1 MTHVGSEFQGLFSF
15 PFFSSFDPWTGQLLK
30 PRSRGVQKNSER
42 PKKRGLC
49 EPEGM
54 KRNSWGIFLPVW
66 PQGQTQVKAP
76 NKTLSDTC
84 TVAQASKALGELGTK
99 KRSPYSQ
106 KSMKGIMLFFFLS
119 FLLLLSHWGQSQSQ
133 KVYDSTRGLKNG
145 WGVGEMWLKLQE
157 IPSFLARTLVK
168 RVPGN

>member
-15 PFFSSFDPWTGQLLK
+15 PFFSSFDPWTGQLPK

-42 PKKRGLC
+42 TKKRGLC

-54 KRNSWGIFLPVW
+54 KRNSWGNFLPVW

-76 NKTLSDTC
+76 NKTLRDTC

-106 KSMKGIMLFFFLS
+106 KSMKGITLFFFCLFS
-119 FLLLLSHWGQSQSQ
+119 YYFHTEGSPSPRKYMTAQGGWRMGGEWG
-133 KVYDSTRGLKNG
+133 KCG
-145 WGVGEMWLKLQE
+145 
-157 IPSFLARTLVK
+157 
-168 RVPGN
+168 